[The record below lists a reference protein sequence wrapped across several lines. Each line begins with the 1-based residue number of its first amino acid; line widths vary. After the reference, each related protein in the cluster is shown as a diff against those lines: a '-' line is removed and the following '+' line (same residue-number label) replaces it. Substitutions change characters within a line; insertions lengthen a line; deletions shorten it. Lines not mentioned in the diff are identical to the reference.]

1 MIALLDVSALG
12 WSKFWV
18 TSSVQEEIRSVT
30 RVRSS
35 EVNEVFHLGCDS
47 ANFVLKIGPNLRRE
61 YECLRWLKGR
71 LPSPRPLGLTT
82 HGAVDALLMSAIAGD
97 DLAALSVSLRPQT
110 VISRLA
116 VALRAVHNLS
126 IADWPFGGNGTML
139 VHGDACLPNFL
150 YNGDCLSGY
159 IDVGDMT
166 IAEVE
171 VDLAAAV
178 WSLQRNLGPG
188 YGLDFLQEYGME
200 SADEEEVERLR
211 LLY

>member
-1 MIALLDVSALG
+1 MTNSLDISSLG
-12 WSKFWV
+12 WSQSWV
-18 TSSVQEEIRSVT
+18 TSAVQEEIRSVI
-30 RVRSS
+30 RVRSN
-35 EVNEVFHLGCDS
+35 EVNEVFHLSCDS
-47 ANFVLKIGPNLRRE
+47 ANFVLKTGPNLGRE
-61 YECLRWLKGR
+61 YERLHWLKGR
-71 LPSPRPLGLTT
+71 FPAPLPLDLTT
-82 HGAVDALLMSAIAGD
+82 HGAVDALLMSAIEGD
-97 DLAALSVSLRPQT
+97 DLASLSVSLRPQT
-110 VISRLA
+110 VISRLTE
-116 VALRAVHNLS
+116 ALKTVHNLS
-126 IADWPFGGNGTML
+126 IADWPFGGNGTVL

-150 YNGDCLSGY
+150 YHGDCLSGY

-188 YGLDFLQEYGME
+188 YGLDFLHNYGLQ